1 MENTKLFCAIILVA
15 FAAVISGQT
24 STTNGNWTSGATWV
38 GGVAPSEVIGSGDFV
53 TIAAG
58 DTVTINSAMLEVRN
72 NGVLFVYGYL
82 IVDHADGLEFF
93 NGCTVTIFTGGTIKC
108 TTGEVRNNS
117 TGTTLNGSL
126 ICTGDFSAGN
136 GSSISGTGTMITYGT
151 LTVTGSGTV
160 MGSGSGCTGCELTT
174 SGTAYV
180 FYVATTGDDSNSGN
194 DPSAPKL
201 TISSAITATTADGT
215 RIEIADGTYN
225 ENDMDIDY
233 STTFQG
239 TSEAGTIIDN
249 DDVSG
254 QRCFRVT
261 TDGADISIKDMTIRD
276 FKDGGGAAL
285 YTYGRDNKVVME
297 NVTVNS
303 CYVSANIYDGAVFI
317 FHDPGASSSDSVVIK
332 NCTFSDNTSAEASGG
347 CALDI
352 RSYSYDYDYSVL
364 LENTTFDNNDVT
376 TSGSS
381 HGACMIDR
389 GYSVTVR
396 KCTFSNN
403 NNYYY
408 GSGLYVSYL
417 GSSSGVSS
425 RFTLENSLF
434 HDNSASNGASCTVY
448 NVQGSVYNSTF
459 AQNTSSNVNDYYVT
473 ALEVDGTVTAKN
485 CIFQSDDSGNEVIQG
500 YSGDLTIS
508 YSLLNGGSGGDSYT
522 DGGNNSTSDPLFS
535 DAASN
540 DFTLTSVSP
549 AVDAGTSGGPDADIL
564 GVTRDGSP
572 DMGCY
577 EYSPNNWT
585 GTTSS
590 AWATSSNWSRGTVPG
605 TSENITIPD
614 VSSGSG
620 NTPIITSD
628 VTLGGLTINSG
639 ASLTVSSN
647 SLTVTGTM
655 DINDNLYIDNATVN
669 ADGTADFTGG
679 TIDFTNSSGTLI
691 LSAAVTSLGTLDAAM
706 GTVEYDGSTQNV
718 LADAYFNLEIDQSGT
733 KTSQGTITAA
743 GNLTVQSSA
752 TFALAATTA
761 TITGTSNIDGTTSIS
776 TGTFNANGSSD
787 IDGTLSI
794 NSTGIYDA
802 DAAFDAT
809 NGNITFTGAGR
820 LQCSNT
826 VTSLGTLNS
835 DNGTV
840 EYDGSSQNVL
850 ADAYYNLE
858 IDQSGTKTS
867 QGNITAAGN
876 LTVQSS
882 ATFALAATTAT
893 ITGTSNI
900 DGTTSISTGTFNA
913 NGSSDIDG
921 TLSITSTGI
930 YDADAAFDATNGN
943 ITFTGA
949 GELKCSSTV
958 TSLGVLTTDNGTV
971 TYDGGTQNV
980 LADTYNNLSISTT
993 GTKTATGNLDV
1004 NGNLTTAATASCKLN
1019 LSSYDLNQGG
1029 NLIVGAT
1036 DGLDVSDASCS
1047 ITMNGASDQTIT
1059 HAGVTAGSSTA
1070 TLYLTSSGG
1079 SYYSEKWLSV
1089 TTGVNNT
1096 GTTLWAQGNG
1106 TIGNGAGL
1114 ITDQPLTVTKG
1125 TTYYVNAFDKYDDSW
1140 DGTSWFLHTAVSL
1153 GGTQVATL
1161 SDPDDAAN
1169 TDATS
1174 GWDETTDELEAS
1186 TSFTYLT
1193 APSSATFKDFTI
1205 NKASGNVILD
1215 TEISVDGVLTF
1226 TSGDIDASSNTLTLT
1241 SSATVS
1247 GGSDASHVIGTMIKT
1262 TESTSQFTFPLGDG
1276 TQYKS
1281 IAITPSSGNSTVWT
1295 AEYFLQANAPLAV
1308 TLDPYG
1314 SNSGDLDHISSYEY
1328 WDLDRGTDG
1337 TPSNA
1342 KIAIPWVANNAVLAY
1357 ADLRLA
1363 HFDGTDWDMITA
1375 SPVGTDAS
1383 GVITSGSAVSTFSPF
1398 TLGSSSSTN
1407 VLPIELVSFYG
1418 EKKDNRNILSW
1429 TTASEIN
1436 NAYFTIEKSYNGFD
1450 FEWVG
1455 TQDGSSPSTQIIN
1468 YNLTDFNILKTIN
1481 YYRLKQTDFDGKFEY
1496 SNTISIDNRID
1507 DSFKEIIG
1515 RINLLG
1521 QEVDEFYN
1529 GIVIVRYKDGT
1540 SEKFC
1545 QFK

>member
-38 GGVAPSEVIGSGDFV
+38 GGVSPSEVIGSGDFV

-126 ICTGDFSAGN
+126 ICTGDFAAGN

-160 MGSGSGCTGCELTT
+160 MGSGSGCSGCELTT
-174 SGTAYV
+174 SGTTYV

-201 TISSAITATTADGT
+201 TISSAITATTANET

-261 TDGADISIKDMTIRD
+261 ADGADISIKDMTIRD
-276 FKDGGGAAL
+276 FKDGGGPAL

-540 DFTLTSVSP
+540 DFTLTSASP

-691 LSAAVTSLGTLDAAM
+691 LSAAVTSLGTLDAEM
-706 GTVEYDGSTQNV
+706 GTVEYDGATQTVFGDN
-718 LADAYFNLEIDQSGT
+718 YY
-733 KTSQGTITAA
+733 
-743 GNLTVQSSA
+743 NLTIS
-752 TFALAATTA
+752 TA
-761 TITGTSNIDGTTSIS
+761 GIKTAEGAINIDGDLTTSTTAGCKLDMS
-776 TGTFNANGSSD
+776 TYALNVA
-787 IDGTLSI
+787 
-794 NSTGIYDA
+794 
-802 DAAFDAT
+802 
-809 NGNITFTGAGR
+809 GNIT
-820 LQCSNT
+820 
-826 VTSLGTLNS
+826 
-835 DNGTV
+835 
-840 EYDGSSQNVL
+840 
-850 ADAYYNLE
+850 
-858 IDQSGTKTS
+858 
-867 QGNITAAGN
+867 
-876 LTVQSS
+876 
-882 ATFALAATTAT
+882 
-893 ITGTSNI
+893 
-900 DGTTSISTGTFNA
+900 
-913 NGSSDIDG
+913 
-921 TLSITSTGI
+921 
-930 YDADAAFDATNGN
+930 
-943 ITFTGA
+943 
-949 GELKCSSTV
+949 
-958 TSLGVLTTDNGTV
+958 
-971 TYDGGTQNV
+971 
-980 LADTYNNLSISTT
+980 
-993 GTKTATGNLDV
+993 
-1004 NGNLTTAATASCKLN
+1004 
-1019 LSSYDLNQGG
+1019 
-1029 NLIVGAT
+1029 VGAT
-1036 DGLDVSDASCS
+1036 DGLDVSNALSSVTFDGS
-1047 ITMNGASDQTIT
+1047 SDQTVT
-1059 HAGVTAGSSTA
+1059 HEGSTGGSSTVTLVSEDFNSLSTGSLTESVSTTA
-1070 TLYLTSSGG
+1070 TYQNVADCTF
-1079 SYYSEKWLSV
+1079 EKWEIESSDIPYAGSCSGCSGNRAHIEYYGSSCTQDNTIITAEFSP
-1089 TTGVNNT
+1089 TTSALDISFN
-1096 GTTLWAQGNG
+1096 
-1106 TIGNGAGL
+1106 
-1114 ITDQPLTVTKG
+1114 
-1125 TTYYVNAFDKYDDSW
+1125 Y
-1140 DGTSWFLHTAVSL
+1140 AVRDY
-1153 GGTQVATL
+1153 GGQYFEVYL
-1161 SDPDDAAN
+1161 YN
-1169 TDATS
+1169 VTDATQVGTDLINITSSVDNQTYSAQTTLS
-1174 GWDETTDELEAS
+1174 GSNS
-1186 TSFTYLT
+1186 TSDSYSLRFHYYGNNDYGAQFDNVLIQEDVTTSGAELNNC
-1193 APSSATFKDFTI
+1193 TI
-1205 NKASGNVILD
+1205 NNSGGNIILNDVIS
-1215 TEISVDGVLTF
+1215 IDGSITF
-1226 TSGDIDASSNTLTLT
+1226 SSGDIDASSNNLVLT
-1241 SSATVS
+1241 SAATVS
-1247 GGSDASHVIGTMIKT
+1247 GGTDASHVIGTMIKT

-1295 AEYFLQANAPLAV
+1295 AEYFLQANAPLAL

-1314 SNSGDLDHISSYEY
+1314 SNSGDLDHVSSYEY

-1383 GVITSGSAVSTFSPF
+1383 GLITSGSAVSTFSPF
-1398 TLGSSSSTN
+1398 TLASSSSTN

-1418 EKKDNRNILSW
+1418 EKKDNRNILNW

-1455 TQDGSSPSTQIIN
+1455 TKEGSSPSTQITN
-1468 YNLTDFNILKTIN
+1468 YKLTDFKILKTIN

-1521 QEVDEFYN
+1521 QEVDQFYN

>member
-1 MENTKLFCAIILVA
+1 MEKTKLFCTTILVA
-15 FAAVISGQT
+15 FAAVISAQT
-24 STTNGNWTSGATWV
+24 SAANGNWTSGSTWT
-38 GGVAPSEVIGSGDFV
+38 GGIAPSEVIGSGDFV

-117 TGTTLNGSL
+117 TGTTLNGTL

-136 GSSISGTGTMITYGT
+136 GSSISGTGTMTTYGT

-174 SGTAYV
+174 SGTTYV
-180 FYVATTGDDSNSGN
+180 FYVATTGDDANSGN

-201 TISSAITATTADGT
+201 TITSAINATTADGT

-276 FKDGGGAAL
+276 FKDGGGPAL

-332 NCTFSDNTSAEASGG
+332 NCTFSDNYSAEDGYGA
-347 CALDI
+347 ALSVH
-352 RSYSYDYDYSVL
+352 SYTYDYDYPIL
-364 LENTTFDNNDVT
+364 LEGCTFDNN
-376 TSGSS
+376 TSAG
-381 HGACMIDR
+381 
-389 GYSVTVR
+389 
-396 KCTFSNN
+396 
-403 NNYYY
+403 YY
-408 GSGLYVSYL
+408 GSGAVYLAQGYSVGIADCIFKNNTSHKYASALYLKSI
-417 GSSSGVSS
+417 GSSTGTSDRV
-425 RFTLENSLF
+425 TINNCLF
-434 HDNSASNGASCTVY
+434 YDNSGEYSCVTSDY
-448 NVQGSVYNSTF
+448 ADGTIYNSTF
-459 AQNTSSNVNDYYVT
+459 AQNAATSSFYTVASNWDDADNSNVF
-473 ALEVDGTVTAKN
+473 KN
-485 CIFQSDDSGNEVIQG
+485 CIFDGSDDSGNWNIDTDG
-500 YSGDLTIS
+500 SIS
-508 YSLLNGGSGGDSYT
+508 YSIVYSGYGSSYT
-522 DGGNNSTSDPLFS
+522 NGGNNSTSDPLFS

-540 DFTLTSVSP
+540 DFTLTSASP
-549 AVDAGTSGGPDADIL
+549 AVDAGTSGGPAADIL

-577 EYSPNNWT
+577 EYSPNNWD

-590 AWATSSNWSRGTVPG
+590 AWANSSNWSRGTVPG

-620 NTPIITSD
+620 NNPIITSD
-628 VTLGGLTINSG
+628 VTLGGITINSG
-639 ASLTVSSN
+639 ASLTISSN

-669 ADGTADFTGG
+669 ADGTFDATGG
-679 TIDFTNSSGTLI
+679 TIDFTNANGKLI
-691 LSAAVTSLGTLDAAM
+691 LSSTVTSLGNNLDTTM
-706 GTVEYDGSTQNV
+706 GTVEYDGATQ
-718 LADAYFNLEIDQSGT
+718 
-733 KTSQGTITAA
+733 
-743 GNLTVQSSA
+743 TV
-752 TFALAATTA
+752 F
-761 TITGTSNIDGTTSIS
+761 
-776 TGTFNANGSSD
+776 
-787 IDGTLSI
+787 
-794 NSTGIYDA
+794 
-802 DAAFDAT
+802 
-809 NGNITFTGAGR
+809 
-820 LQCSNT
+820 
-826 VTSLGTLNS
+826 S
-835 DNGTV
+835 DN
-840 EYDGSSQNVL
+840 
-850 ADAYYNLE
+850 YYNL
-858 IDQSGTKTS
+858 T
-867 QGNITAAGN
+867 
-876 LTVQSS
+876 
-882 ATFALAATTAT
+882 
-893 ITGTSNI
+893 
-900 DGTTSISTGTFNA
+900 ISTA
-913 NGSSDIDG
+913 
-921 TLSITSTGI
+921 
-930 YDADAAFDATNGN
+930 
-943 ITFTGA
+943 
-949 GELKCSSTV
+949 
-958 TSLGVLTTDNGTV
+958 
-971 TYDGGTQNV
+971 
-980 LADTYNNLSISTT
+980 
-993 GTKTATGNLDV
+993 GTKTAGGAINID
-1004 NGNLTTAATASCKLN
+1004 GDLTTSATASCKLDM
-1019 LSSYDLNQGG
+1019 STYALNAAG
-1029 NLIVGAT
+1029 NITVGAT

-1079 SYYSEKWLSV
+1079 SYDSEKWLSV

-1193 APSSATFKDFTI
+1193 APSSGTFKDFTI

-1247 GGSDASHVIGTMIKT
+1247 GGSDGSHVIGTMIKT

-1295 AEYFLQANAPLAV
+1295 AEYFLQANAPLAL

-1314 SNSGDLDHISSYEY
+1314 SNSGDLDHVSSYEY

-1337 TPSNA
+1337 TPANA
-1342 KIAIPWVANNAVLAY
+1342 TVAIPWVANNAVLAY

-1398 TLGSSSSTN
+1398 TLASSSSTN

-1418 EKKDNRNILSW
+1418 EKKDNRNILNW

-1468 YNLTDFNILKTIN
+1468 YSLTDYNILKTIN

-1496 SNTISIDNRID
+1496 SNTISIDNRKD

-1515 RINLLG
+1515 RTNLLG
-1521 QEVDEFYN
+1521 QEVQEFYN
-1529 GIVIVRYKDGT
+1529 GIVIVRYNDGT
-1540 SEKFC
+1540 SEKFI

>member
-1 MENTKLFCAIILVA
+1 
-15 FAAVISGQT
+15 
-24 STTNGNWTSGATWV
+24 
-38 GGVAPSEVIGSGDFV
+38 
-53 TIAAG
+53 
-58 DTVTINSAMLEVRN
+58 
-72 NGVLFVYGYL
+72 
-82 IVDHADGLEFF
+82 
-93 NGCTVTIFTGGTIKC
+93 
-108 TTGEVRNNS
+108 
-117 TGTTLNGSL
+117 
-126 ICTGDFSAGN
+126 
-136 GSSISGTGTMITYGT
+136 
-151 LTVTGSGTV
+151 

-201 TISSAITATTADGT
+201 TISSAITATTANET

-254 QRCFRVT
+254 EYCFKVT
-261 TDGADISIKDMTIRD
+261 TDGVDISLKDLTIRD
-276 FKDGGGAAL
+276 FKNSAGPAL
-285 YTYGRDNKVVME
+285 YTYERDNKVVME

-303 CYVSANIYDGAVFI
+303 CYVNDVNYDGAVFI
-317 FHDPGASSSDSVVIK
+317 FHDAGAGSNDSIVIK
-332 NCTFSDNTSAEASGG
+332 NCTFSDNYSADDSYGS
-347 CALDI
+347 ALTVQ
-352 RSYSYDYDYSVL
+352 SYSYDYDYPILIES
-364 LENTTFDNNDVT
+364 TTFENNDGVG
-376 TSGSS
+376 SYDYGAVYLRNGYSAVVRDCIFKNNSS
-381 HGACMIDR
+381 H
-389 GYSVTVR
+389 
-396 KCTFSNN
+396 
-403 NNYYY
+403 YY
-408 GSGLYVSYL
+408 GTALQIRDL
-417 GSSSGVSS
+417 GSSSGSTD
-425 RFTLENSLF
+425 RMTIENCLF
-434 HDNSASNGASCTVY
+434 HDNAGSQATIRTEDADGDIY
-448 NVQGSVYNSTF
+448 NCTF
-459 AQNTSSNVNDYYVT
+459 AQNTASMTYYYAANLEDESGSSNVI
-473 ALEVDGTVTAKN
+473 KN
-485 CIFQSDDSGNEVIQG
+485 CIFDGSDDTGNYNIYSYGTVSNSIIYSG
-500 YSGDLTIS
+500 YS
-508 YSLLNGGSGGDSYT
+508 NAYT
-522 DGGNNSTSDPLFS
+522 DGGSNSTSDPLFS
-535 DAASN
+535 DAASD
-540 DFTLTSVSP
+540 DFTLTSASP
-549 AVDAGTSGGPDADIL
+549 AVDAGTSGGPAVDIL

-590 AWATSSNWSRGTVPG
+590 AWTNSSNWSRGTVPG

-620 NTPIITSD
+620 NDPIITSD

-691 LSAAVTSLGTLDAAM
+691 LSATVTSLGTLDAAM
-706 GTVEYDGSTQNV
+706 GTVE
-718 LADAYFNLEIDQSGT
+718 
-733 KTSQGTITAA
+733 
-743 GNLTVQSSA
+743 
-752 TFALAATTA
+752 
-761 TITGTSNIDGTTSIS
+761 
-776 TGTFNANGSSD
+776 
-787 IDGTLSI
+787 
-794 NSTGIYDA
+794 
-802 DAAFDAT
+802 
-809 NGNITFTGAGR
+809 
-820 LQCSNT
+820 
-826 VTSLGTLNS
+826 
-835 DNGTV
+835 
-840 EYDGSSQNVL
+840 
-850 ADAYYNLE
+850 
-858 IDQSGTKTS
+858 
-867 QGNITAAGN
+867 
-876 LTVQSS
+876 
-882 ATFALAATTAT
+882 
-893 ITGTSNI
+893 
-900 DGTTSISTGTFNA
+900 
-913 NGSSDIDG
+913 
-921 TLSITSTGI
+921 
-930 YDADAAFDATNGN
+930 
-943 ITFTGA
+943 
-949 GELKCSSTV
+949 
-958 TSLGVLTTDNGTV
+958 
-971 TYDGGTQNV
+971 YDGGTQNV

-1004 NGNLTTAATASCKLN
+1004 NGNLTTAATASCKLD
-1019 LSSYDLNQGG
+1019 LSSYDLNLGG

-1342 KIAIPWVANNAVLAY
+1342 QIAIPWVANNAVLAY

-1418 EKKDNRNILSW
+1418 EKKDNRNILNW

-1507 DSFKEIIG
+1507 DSFKEIID

>member
-1 MENTKLFCAIILVA
+1 MEKTKLFCTTILVA
-15 FAAVISGQT
+15 FAAVISAQT
-24 STTNGNWTSGATWV
+24 STANGNWTSGSTWA
-38 GGVAPSEVIGSGDFV
+38 GGIAPSEVIGSGDFV

-276 FKDGGGAAL
+276 FKDGGGPAL

-540 DFTLTSVSP
+540 DFTLTSASP

-614 VSSGSG
+614 VSLGSG

-691 LSAAVTSLGTLDAAM
+691 LSAAVTSLGTLDAEM
-706 GTVEYDGSTQNV
+706 GTVEYDGATQ
-718 LADAYFNLEIDQSGT
+718 
-733 KTSQGTITAA
+733 
-743 GNLTVQSSA
+743 TV
-752 TFALAATTA
+752 F
-761 TITGTSNIDGTTSIS
+761 G
-776 TGTFNANGSSD
+776 
-787 IDGTLSI
+787 
-794 NSTGIYDA
+794 
-802 DAAFDAT
+802 
-809 NGNITFTGAGR
+809 
-820 LQCSNT
+820 
-826 VTSLGTLNS
+826 
-835 DNGTV
+835 DN
-840 EYDGSSQNVL
+840 
-850 ADAYYNLE
+850 YYNL
-858 IDQSGTKTS
+858 T
-867 QGNITAAGN
+867 
-876 LTVQSS
+876 
-882 ATFALAATTAT
+882 
-893 ITGTSNI
+893 
-900 DGTTSISTGTFNA
+900 ISTA
-913 NGSSDIDG
+913 
-921 TLSITSTGI
+921 
-930 YDADAAFDATNGN
+930 
-943 ITFTGA
+943 
-949 GELKCSSTV
+949 
-958 TSLGVLTTDNGTV
+958 
-971 TYDGGTQNV
+971 
-980 LADTYNNLSISTT
+980 
-993 GTKTATGNLDV
+993 GTKTAGGAINID
-1004 NGNLTTAATASCKLN
+1004 GDLTTSTTAGCKLDM
-1019 LSSYDLNQGG
+1019 STYALNVAG
-1029 NLIVGAT
+1029 NITVGAT
-1036 DGLDVSDASCS
+1036 DGLDVSNALSSVTFDGS
-1047 ITMNGASDQTIT
+1047 SDQTVT
-1059 HAGVTAGSSTA
+1059 HEGSTGGSSTVTLVSEDFNSLSTGSLTESVSTTA
-1070 TLYLTSSGG
+1070 TYQNVADCTF
-1079 SYYSEKWLSV
+1079 EKWEIESSDIPYAGSCSGCSGNRAHIEYYGSSCTQDNTIITAEFSP
-1089 TTGVNNT
+1089 TTSALDISFN
-1096 GTTLWAQGNG
+1096 
-1106 TIGNGAGL
+1106 
-1114 ITDQPLTVTKG
+1114 
-1125 TTYYVNAFDKYDDSW
+1125 Y
-1140 DGTSWFLHTAVSL
+1140 AVRDY
-1153 GGTQVATL
+1153 GGQYFEVYL
-1161 SDPDDAAN
+1161 YN
-1169 TDATS
+1169 VTDATQVGTDLINITSSVDNQTYSAQTTLS
-1174 GWDETTDELEAS
+1174 GSNS
-1186 TSFTYLT
+1186 TSDSYSLRFHYYGNNDYGAQFDNVLIQEDVTTSGAELNNC
-1193 APSSATFKDFTI
+1193 TI
-1205 NKASGNVILD
+1205 NNSGGNIILNDVIS
-1215 TEISVDGVLTF
+1215 IDGSITF
-1226 TSGDIDASSNTLTLT
+1226 SSGDIDASSNNLVLT
-1241 SSATVS
+1241 SAATVS
-1247 GGSDASHVIGTMIKT
+1247 GGTDASHVIGTMIKT

-1295 AEYFLQANAPLAV
+1295 AEYFLQANAPLAL

-1314 SNSGDLDHISSYEY
+1314 SNSGDLDHVSSYEY

-1383 GVITSGSAVSTFSPF
+1383 GLITSGSAVSTFSPF
-1398 TLGSSSSTN
+1398 TLASSSSTN

-1418 EKKDNRNILSW
+1418 EKKDNRNILNW

-1455 TQDGSSPSTQIIN
+1455 TKEGSSPSTQITN
-1468 YNLTDFNILKTIN
+1468 YKLTDFKILKTIN

-1521 QEVDEFYN
+1521 QEVDQFYN

>member
-1 MENTKLFCAIILVA
+1 MA

-38 GGVAPSEVIGSGDFV
+38 GGVSPSEVIGSGDFV

-126 ICTGDFSAGN
+126 ICTGDFTAGN

-254 QRCFRVT
+254 EYCFKVT
-261 TDGADISIKDMTIRD
+261 TDGVDISLKNLTIRD
-276 FKDGGGAAL
+276 FRNSAGPAL
-285 YTYGRDNKVVME
+285 YTYERDNKVVME

-303 CYVSANIYDGAVFI
+303 CYVNDVNYDGAVFI
-317 FHDPGASSSDSVVIK
+317 FHDAGAGSNDSIVIK
-332 NCTFSDNTSAEASGG
+332 NCTFSDNYSADDSYGS
-347 CALDI
+347 ALTVQ
-352 RSYSYDYDYSVL
+352 SYSYDYDYPILIES
-364 LENTTFDNNDVT
+364 TTFDNNDGVG
-376 TSGSS
+376 SYDYGAVYLRNGHSAVVRDCIFKNNSS
-381 HGACMIDR
+381 H
-389 GYSVTVR
+389 
-396 KCTFSNN
+396 
-403 NNYYY
+403 YY
-408 GSGLYVSYL
+408 GTALQIRDL
-417 GSSSGVSS
+417 GSSSGSS
-425 RFTLENSLF
+425 DRMTIENCLF
-434 HDNSASNGASCTVY
+434 HDNAGSQATLRTEDADGDIY
-448 NVQGSVYNSTF
+448 NCTF
-459 AQNTSSNVNDYYVT
+459 AQNTASMTYYYAANLEDESGSSNII
-473 ALEVDGTVTAKN
+473 KN
-485 CIFQSDDSGNEVIQG
+485 CIFDGSDDTGNYNIYSYGTVSNSVIYSG
-500 YSGDLTIS
+500 YS
-508 YSLLNGGSGGDSYT
+508 NAYT
-522 DGGNNSTSDPLFS
+522 DGGSNSTSDPLFS
-535 DAASN
+535 DGANN
-540 DFTLTSVSP
+540 DFTLTSASP
-549 AVDAGTSGGPDADIL
+549 AIDAGTSGGPAADIL

-590 AWATSSNWSRGTVPG
+590 AWANSSNWSRGTVPG

-620 NTPIITSD
+620 NDPIITSD
-628 VTLGGLTINSG
+628 VTLGGITINSG
-639 ASLTVSSN
+639 ASLTISSN

-669 ADGTADFTGG
+669 VDGTFDATGG
-679 TIDFTNSSGTLI
+679 TIDFTNANGKLI
-691 LSAAVTSLGTLDAAM
+691 LSSTVTSLGNNLDAEM
-706 GTVEYDGSTQNV
+706 GTVEYDG
-718 LADAYFNLEIDQSGT
+718 A
-733 KTSQGTITAA
+733 
-743 GNLTVQSSA
+743 
-752 TFALAATTA
+752 
-761 TITGTSNIDGTTSIS
+761 
-776 TGTFNANGSSD
+776 
-787 IDGTLSI
+787 
-794 NSTGIYDA
+794 
-802 DAAFDAT
+802 
-809 NGNITFTGAGR
+809 
-820 LQCSNT
+820 
-826 VTSLGTLNS
+826 
-835 DNGTV
+835 
-840 EYDGSSQNVL
+840 
-850 ADAYYNLE
+850 
-858 IDQSGTKTS
+858 
-867 QGNITAAGN
+867 
-876 LTVQSS
+876 
-882 ATFALAATTAT
+882 
-893 ITGTSNI
+893 
-900 DGTTSISTGTFNA
+900 
-913 NGSSDIDG
+913 
-921 TLSITSTGI
+921 
-930 YDADAAFDATNGN
+930 
-943 ITFTGA
+943 
-949 GELKCSSTV
+949 
-958 TSLGVLTTDNGTV
+958 
-971 TYDGGTQNV
+971 TQNV
-980 LADTYNNLSISTT
+980 LADTYSNLSISTT

-1004 NGNLTTAATASCKLN
+1004 NGNLTTAATASCKLD
-1019 LSSYDLNQGG
+1019 LSSYDLNLGG

-1047 ITMNGASDQTIT
+1047 ITMNGANDQTIT

-1079 SYYSEKWLSV
+1079 SYHSEKWLSV

-1174 GWDETTDELEAS
+1174 SWDETTDELEAS

-1193 APSSATFKDFTI
+1193 APSSATFKDFAI

-1247 GGSDASHVIGTMIKT
+1247 GGTDASHVLGAMVKT
-1262 TESTSQFTFPLGDG
+1262 TEATSKFTFPIGDG
-1276 TQYKS
+1276 TQYKAIS
-1281 IAITPSSGNSTVWT
+1281 ITPQNGTSTEWT
-1295 AEYFLQANAPLAV
+1295 AKYFNTAYSSTTLSVSNAA
-1308 TLDPYG
+1308 DI
-1314 SNSGDLDHISSYEY
+1314 DHVSTYEY
-1328 WDLDRGTDG
+1328 WDLARTGSD
-1337 TPSNA
+1337 A
-1342 KIAIPWVANNAVLAY
+1342 AIVEIPWVPLNDVQSFTE
-1357 ADLRLA
+1357 LRLA
-1363 HFDGTDWDMITA
+1363 HWDGSGWENIPASTA
-1375 SPVGTDAS
+1375 GGSNAS
-1383 GVITSGSAVSTFSPF
+1383 GNLTSTGYQSSFSPF
-1398 TLGSSSSTN
+1398 TLGSSTTTN
-1407 VLPIELVSFYG
+1407 VLPIELVSFSG
-1418 EKKDNRNILSW
+1418 EKKDNRNILNW

-1436 NAYFTIEKSYNGFD
+1436 NAYFTIEKSYNGID

-1455 TQDGSSPSTQIIN
+1455 TQEGSSPSTQIRN
-1468 YNLTDFNILKTIN
+1468 YSLTDYNILETLN

-1496 SNTISIDNRID
+1496 SKTISLDNRVD
-1507 DSFKEIIG
+1507 NSFKEIIG
-1515 RINLLG
+1515 RTNLLG

-1540 SEKFC
+1540 SQKFY

>member
-1 MENTKLFCAIILVA
+1 MEKTKLFCAIILVA

-38 GGVAPSEVIGSGDFV
+38 GGVSPSEVIGSGDFV

-261 TDGADISIKDMTIRD
+261 ADGADISIKDMTIRD
-276 FKDGGGAAL
+276 FKDGGGPAL

-540 DFTLTSVSP
+540 DFTLTSASP

-691 LSAAVTSLGTLDAAM
+691 LSAAVTSLGTLDAEM
-706 GTVEYDGSTQNV
+706 GTVEYDGATQ
-718 LADAYFNLEIDQSGT
+718 
-733 KTSQGTITAA
+733 
-743 GNLTVQSSA
+743 TV
-752 TFALAATTA
+752 F
-761 TITGTSNIDGTTSIS
+761 G
-776 TGTFNANGSSD
+776 
-787 IDGTLSI
+787 
-794 NSTGIYDA
+794 
-802 DAAFDAT
+802 
-809 NGNITFTGAGR
+809 
-820 LQCSNT
+820 
-826 VTSLGTLNS
+826 
-835 DNGTV
+835 DN
-840 EYDGSSQNVL
+840 
-850 ADAYYNLE
+850 YYNL
-858 IDQSGTKTS
+858 T
-867 QGNITAAGN
+867 
-876 LTVQSS
+876 
-882 ATFALAATTAT
+882 
-893 ITGTSNI
+893 
-900 DGTTSISTGTFNA
+900 ISTA
-913 NGSSDIDG
+913 
-921 TLSITSTGI
+921 
-930 YDADAAFDATNGN
+930 
-943 ITFTGA
+943 
-949 GELKCSSTV
+949 
-958 TSLGVLTTDNGTV
+958 
-971 TYDGGTQNV
+971 
-980 LADTYNNLSISTT
+980 
-993 GTKTATGNLDV
+993 GTKTAEGAINID
-1004 NGNLTTAATASCKLN
+1004 GDLTTSTTAGCKLDM
-1019 LSSYDLNQGG
+1019 STYALNVAG
-1029 NLIVGAT
+1029 NITVGAT
-1036 DGLDVSDASCS
+1036 DGLDVSNALSSVTFDGS
-1047 ITMNGASDQTIT
+1047 SDQTVT
-1059 HAGVTAGSSTA
+1059 HEGSTGGSSTVTLVSEDFNSLSTGSLTESVSTTA
-1070 TLYLTSSGG
+1070 TYQNVADCTF
-1079 SYYSEKWLSV
+1079 EKWEIESSDIPYAGSCSGCSGNRAHIEYYGSSCTQDNTIITAEFSP
-1089 TTGVNNT
+1089 TTSALDISFN
-1096 GTTLWAQGNG
+1096 
-1106 TIGNGAGL
+1106 
-1114 ITDQPLTVTKG
+1114 
-1125 TTYYVNAFDKYDDSW
+1125 Y
-1140 DGTSWFLHTAVSL
+1140 AVRDY
-1153 GGTQVATL
+1153 GGQYFEVYL
-1161 SDPDDAAN
+1161 YN
-1169 TDATS
+1169 VTDATQVGTDLINITSSVDNQTYSAQTTLS
-1174 GWDETTDELEAS
+1174 GSNS
-1186 TSFTYLT
+1186 TSDSYSLRFHYYGNNDYGAQFDNVLIQEDVTTSGAELNNC
-1193 APSSATFKDFTI
+1193 TI
-1205 NKASGNVILD
+1205 NNSGGNIILNDVIS
-1215 TEISVDGVLTF
+1215 IDGSITF
-1226 TSGDIDASSNTLTLT
+1226 SSGDIDASSNNLVLT
-1241 SSATVS
+1241 SAATVS
-1247 GGSDASHVIGTMIKT
+1247 GGTDASHVIGTMIKT

-1295 AEYFLQANAPLAV
+1295 AEYFLQANAPLAL

-1314 SNSGDLDHISSYEY
+1314 SNSGDLDHVSSYEY

-1383 GVITSGSAVSTFSPF
+1383 GLITSGSAVSTFSPF
-1398 TLGSSSSTN
+1398 TLASSSSTN

-1418 EKKDNRNILSW
+1418 EKKDNRNILNW

-1455 TQDGSSPSTQIIN
+1455 TKEGSSPSTQITN
-1468 YNLTDFNILKTIN
+1468 YKLTDFKILKTIN

>member
-590 AWATSSNWSRGTVPG
+590 AWTNSSNWSRGTVPG

-620 NTPIITSD
+620 NDPIITSD

-733 KTSQGTITAA
+733 KTSQGT
-743 GNLTVQSSA
+743 
-752 TFALAATTA
+752 
-761 TITGTSNIDGTTSIS
+761 
-776 TGTFNANGSSD
+776 
-787 IDGTLSI
+787 
-794 NSTGIYDA
+794 
-802 DAAFDAT
+802 
-809 NGNITFTGAGR
+809 
-820 LQCSNT
+820 
-826 VTSLGTLNS
+826 
-835 DNGTV
+835 
-840 EYDGSSQNVL
+840 
-850 ADAYYNLE
+850 
-858 IDQSGTKTS
+858 
-867 QGNITAAGN
+867 ITAAGN

>member
-1 MENTKLFCAIILVA
+1 MKNTKLFCAIILVA

-38 GGVAPSEVIGSGDFV
+38 GGVSPSEVIGSGDFV

-549 AVDAGTSGGPDADIL
+549 AVDAGTSGGPATDIL
-564 GVTRDGSP
+564 GVIRDGSP

-577 EYSPNNWT
+577 EYSPNNWD

-590 AWATSSNWSRGTVPG
+590 AWTNSSNWSRGTVPG
-605 TSENITIPD
+605 ISENITIPD

-620 NTPIITSD
+620 NAPIITSD
-628 VTLGGLTINSG
+628 VTLGGITINSG
-639 ASLTVSSN
+639 ASLTISSN

-669 ADGTADFTGG
+669 ADGTFDATGG
-679 TIDFTNSSGTLI
+679 TIDFTNANGKLI
-691 LSAAVTSLGTLDAAM
+691 LSSTVTSLGNNLDATM
-706 GTVEYDGSTQNV
+706 GTVEYDGATQ
-718 LADAYFNLEIDQSGT
+718 
-733 KTSQGTITAA
+733 
-743 GNLTVQSSA
+743 TV
-752 TFALAATTA
+752 F
-761 TITGTSNIDGTTSIS
+761 
-776 TGTFNANGSSD
+776 
-787 IDGTLSI
+787 
-794 NSTGIYDA
+794 
-802 DAAFDAT
+802 
-809 NGNITFTGAGR
+809 
-820 LQCSNT
+820 
-826 VTSLGTLNS
+826 S
-835 DNGTV
+835 DN
-840 EYDGSSQNVL
+840 
-850 ADAYYNLE
+850 YYNLT
-858 IDQSGTKTS
+858 I
-867 QGNITAAGN
+867 
-876 LTVQSS
+876 S
-882 ATFALAATTAT
+882 AL
-893 ITGTSNI
+893 
-900 DGTTSISTGTFNA
+900 
-913 NGSSDIDG
+913 
-921 TLSITSTGI
+921 
-930 YDADAAFDATNGN
+930 
-943 ITFTGA
+943 
-949 GELKCSSTV
+949 
-958 TSLGVLTTDNGTV
+958 
-971 TYDGGTQNV
+971 
-980 LADTYNNLSISTT
+980 
-993 GTKTATGNLDV
+993 GTKTAGGAINID
-1004 NGNLTTAATASCKLN
+1004 GDLTTAAAVGSKLDMSTYTLN
-1019 LSSYDLNQGG
+1019 LAGD
-1029 NLIVGAT
+1029 ITVGAT
-1036 DGLDVSDASCS
+1036 DGLDVSNALS
-1047 ITMNGASDQTIT
+1047 IVTFDGSSEQIVT
-1059 HAGVTAGSSTA
+1059 HEGSTGGSSTV
-1070 TLYLTSSGG
+1070 TLVSEDFNSFSIGPLTESVSTSST
-1079 SYYSEKWLSV
+1079 YQNVANCTTEKWDIESSNGSNAGTCSGCSGNRATIEYQGSSCTQDNTIITAEFSPATTDLDISFNYSV
-1089 TTGVNNT
+1089 KHYSSQYFEVYLYN
-1096 GTTLWAQGNG
+1096 
-1106 TIGNGAGL
+1106 
-1114 ITDQPLTVTKG
+1114 V
-1125 TTYYVNAFDKYDDSW
+1125 
-1140 DGTSWFLHTAVSL
+1140 
-1153 GGTQVATL
+1153 
-1161 SDPDDAAN
+1161 
-1169 TDATS
+1169 TDATQVGTNLINITSSVNDQTYSAQTTLS
-1174 GWDETTDELEAS
+1174 GSNS
-1186 TSFTYLT
+1186 TSDTYSLRFHYYGNNDWGAQFDNVLIQEDVT
-1193 APSSATFKDFTI
+1193 TSGAELNNFTI
-1205 NKASGNVILD
+1205 NKSSGNVILND
-1215 TEISVDGVLTF
+1215 LISVDGTLTL
-1226 TSGDIDASSNTLTLT
+1226 TAGDIDASSNNLVLT
-1241 SSATVS
+1241 SAATIS
-1247 GGSDASHVIGTMIKT
+1247 GGTDASHVIGTMIKT
-1262 TESTSQFTFPLGDG
+1262 TEATSKFTFPIGDG
-1276 TQYKS
+1276 TQYKAIS
-1281 IAITPSSGNSTVWT
+1281 ITPQIGTSTEWSAKYFNTAYSSTTLGGNAADIDHVST
-1295 AEYFLQANAPLAV
+1295 
-1308 TLDPYG
+1308 
-1314 SNSGDLDHISSYEY
+1314 YEY
-1328 WDLDRGTDG
+1328 WDLDRTGSDA
-1337 TPSNA
+1337 A
-1342 KIAIPWVANNAVLAY
+1342 KVEIPWVPLNEVEVY

-1363 HFDGTDWDMITA
+1363 HWDSGA
-1375 SPVGTDAS
+1375 SAWENIASDAVGSDAS
-1383 GVITSGSAVSTFSPF
+1383 GNLTSTGYQDSFSPF

-1407 VLPIELVSFYG
+1407 VLPIELVSFSG
-1418 EKKDNRNILSW
+1418 EKKDNRNILNW

-1436 NAYFTIEKSYNGFD
+1436 NAFFTVEKSYNGID

-1455 TQDGSSPSTQIIN
+1455 TQEGTSPSTQIIN
-1468 YNLTDFNILKTIN
+1468 YSLSDFNVLETLN

-1507 DSFKEIIG
+1507 NSFKEIIG

-1529 GIVIVRYKDGT
+1529 GIVIVRYK
-1540 SEKFC
+1540 
-1545 QFK
+1545 